1 MEPREQND
9 WLDEALTEVIHDG
22 KVRADFQKWQNNHPE
37 AIKTLTSRAD
47 EGQPS
52 DPLWIRR
59 IIMKGPFVKI
69 AAAAIIVLVAAVGV
83 SQFLGANGGTTE
95 PRIVNGPPTIALAD
109 GSEVRPTVGAAI
121 RLTETPDR
129 RGFEHIAG
137 MIDVKVAKADTPFV
151 VTTPYGDVR
160 ALGTEFTL
168 DLVDSVDDMT
178 KQKVQLLAVKVTEGS
193 VEVANEKG
201 TQVLKAKQ
209 QLTVEAD
216 AAPYDFTQDER
227 LPDRLKHRI
236 SAMVDAFAA
245 GDPAAWAANFNMN
258 YVFNLAKGQVEYDPQ
273 RFGGNEADAKRL
285 GEMLKDIKS
294 VEEMSK
300 AFSGAVNI
308 SGPTKVYVRSA
319 KINEAGD
326 HVEAECVTLK
336 GPGRCTITSP
346 RWTNFDND
354 WWQIDD

>member
-1 MEPREQND
+1 
-9 WLDEALTEVIHDG
+9 
-22 KVRADFQKWQNNHPE
+22 
-37 AIKTLTSRAD
+37 
-47 EGQPS
+47 
-52 DPLWIRR
+52 
-59 IIMKGPFVKI
+59 MKGPFVKI

-83 SQFLGANGGTTE
+83 SQLLGTNGETTE
-95 PRIVNGPPTIALAD
+95 PRIVNGPQNVTLSD
-109 GSEVRPTVGAAI
+109 SSEVKLTAGAQI
-121 RLTETPDR
+121 RIAETAGR

-137 MIDVKVAKADTPFV
+137 VIDVSVAKADTPFI
-151 VTTPYGDVR
+151 VTTPYGDVK

-178 KQKVQLLAVKVTEGS
+178 KEKVQLLAVKVTEGS
-193 VEVANEKG
+193 VEVANDKG
-201 TQVLKAKQ
+201 VQVLKEKQ

-216 AAPYDFTQDER
+216 AAPYDFMQDER

-236 SAMVDAFAA
+236 MAMVDAFAA

-258 YVFNLAKGQVEYDPQ
+258 YVFKLAKGQVDYDPQ
-273 RFGGNEADAKRL
+273 RFGGSEADAKRL

-300 AFSGAVNI
+300 MFAGSVNI

-319 KINEAGD
+319 KINAAGD